1 MAVPRLLGPALLTL
15 VFFLSGRP
23 SWDGSGRRR
32 DPRWLWE
39 IGLLLVLGV
48 LVAALNV
55 RLTG

>member
-15 VFFLSGRP
+15 VFFL
-23 SWDGSGRRR
+23 WDALHGTAPARRR